1 MFHFRRINLNLMDF
15 NFMMR
20 GCQVKTIRCDINLV
34 IILKVFLTFVR
45 DLNLKKTSK
54 RILPPKMLP
63 VNAIYVSNCCHQ
75 PVTAD
80 APVCH
85 EMFV

>member
-1 MFHFRRINLNLMDF
+1 
-15 NFMMR
+15 MMR
-20 GCQVKTIRCDINLV
+20 GCQVKTIRSDINLV
-34 IILKVFLTFVR
+34 IILKVFLTFVC
-45 DLNLKKTSK
+45 DLNLKKNRVSK
-54 RILPPKMLP
+54 RILPPKMLR

>member
-45 DLNLKKTSK
+45 DLKLKK
-54 RILPPKMLP
+54 I
-63 VNAIYVSNCCHQ
+63 
-75 PVTAD
+75 
-80 APVCH
+80 
-85 EMFV
+85 